1 MAYRHGVYTREE
13 KTALTAPVK
22 GTAGLQVIFGTA
34 PFALATDPANPTAP
48 KLCNSFEEAVAALGY
63 SDDWDKYT
71 LCQSMDACFRA
82 FNVAPVVFVNVLDPE
97 NPAHVTAAPAAE
109 ATFADHAHTIS
120 AAGVIP
126 SSVTVATAASS
137 GATLVR
143 GTDYDLAVD
152 EDGKTTILLLTGSA
166 HYSTASLYV
175 GYSAMKPEAVTTA
188 DIIGSYDPDTGKRTG
203 LELLHEIYPRFGMTP
218 GLVLAPGF
226 AGAELV
232 AAVEA
237 KCQEI
242 SGSFACEAV
251 LDIPADSTGAIVYS
265 ALKDAKT
272 TLGMDSPHIIPCWP
286 RAKIGSKMYA
296 MSALLAALMA
306 QTDAENGDVPYMSP
320 SNKSLQAT
328 ALILADGTEVVLD
341 QDQANTVNSYG
352 VVTGLAHGA
361 LRAWGNNTAAYPE
374 NTDPKD
380 RWIPARRMFSWVRN
394 TIILTFFR
402 KVDDPMN
409 FRLIESITDS
419 FNIWGNSLVAAGYC
433 AACKVRFERA
443 DNPETELLGGH
454 ITFRVSF
461 SPYPPAENIEFVLTF
476 DTEALVESIT
486 GGDF

>member
-1 MAYRHGVYTREE
+1 MAYRHGVYVREE
-13 KTALTAPVK
+13 KTSLTTPVK

-34 PFALATDPANPTAP
+34 PFALATAPGKATEP
-48 KLCNSFEEAVAALGY
+48 KLCNSYEEAVAALGY
-63 SDDWDKYT
+63 SEDWEKYT

-82 FNVAPVVFVNVLDPE
+82 FSVAPVVFVNVLDPE
-97 NPAHVTAAPAAE
+97 NADHVTVTAPAE
-109 ATFADHAHTIS
+109 AAFADHAHTIETV
-120 AAGVIP
+120 GVIP
-126 SSVTVATAASS
+126 STLTVATAASS

-143 GTDYDLAVD
+143 GTDYDLATD
-152 EDGKTTILLLTGSA
+152 QEGKTTILLLSGSA
-166 HYSTASLYV
+166 HYATAFLYV
-175 GYSAMKPEAVTTA
+175 GYSTMKPEAVTVA
-188 DIIGSYDPDTGKRTG
+188 DIIGAYDAATGKRTG

-237 KCQEI
+237 KCQEV
-242 SGSFACEAV
+242 SGSFVCEAV
-251 LDIPADSTGAIVYS
+251 MDIPANAEGAVVYS
-265 ALKDAKT
+265 GVKEAKNS
-272 TLGMDSPHIIPCWP
+272 LGMDSPHVIPCWP
-286 RAKIGSKMYA
+286 KAKIGSKVYA

-320 SNKSLQAT
+320 SNKAMQAV
-328 ALILADGTEVVLD
+328 ALVLEDETEVVLD

-352 VVTGLAHGA
+352 VMTGVAHGTI
-361 LRAWGNNTAAYPE
+361 RAWGNNTAAYPE

-394 TIILTFFR
+394 TIILTYFQ

-433 AACKVRFERA
+433 AACKVRFERE
-443 DNPETELLGGH
+443 DNPDTELLNGH

-476 DTEALVESIT
+476 DTDALVASIT
-486 GGDF
+486 GGDV